1 MTDITANVIVSMPS
15 QLFTMA
21 RSFKAVAN
29 GKIYIGKI
37 DTDPVNPENQ
47 IQVYVEN
54 EDGSHV
60 PVSQPIIINAAG
72 YPVYNGQIAKFVTVQ
87 GHSMAVYD
95 AYGVQQFYF
104 PNVLKYDPD
113 RLQQRLISH
122 LDGNGDAL
130 VATKQPIAGAKDKT
144 VHDWIAEHVSIKDM
158 YGVIGD
164 GVNDDAPY
172 IITALS
178 NLLISCNPVV
188 FVPGTYLINSDITFD
203 IPVTFIRG
211 AVLKVRNGAVVKF
224 NAEIDAGRYEI
235 FDTED
240 DFFNNYLET
249 PSVKIPNGPVRIE
262 WFGAKSVSSYADIAS
277 AHDCSDAFLKA
288 WHATCGE
295 FNVEITP
302 GALYQSEFYH
312 SYVSLSSGKYR
323 MDKNLK
329 LWHRVISPSI
339 IRYNKNGGG
348 IIGDGMGLSILVFTD
363 PKYEGNAYVE
373 LSDMSGEM
381 HEFRDFKVTFY
392 DPNATGDDIYF
403 GRAGACI
410 LFSSADSIVTKNIWA
425 AGAKY
430 LRTDIDG
437 VRRGGVGIQ
446 FESLVDHF
454 FENLLVEHCINGI
467 AFSSCVSNGFNI
479 KGFSNRV
486 SDLAFGNYIPAWPD
500 LITQNGVNLVS
511 VSGMESKACPATP
524 IYFGTVDN
532 RVNITNVNIKGNA
545 ESSSSIVTF
554 RAIAF
559 NHAGA
564 GAVGLIQGNVM
575 NVNYGL
581 IDDGGTAFAGKSGSP
596 LRLTFNVYNVAGN
609 SATETAVAVFK
620 NPLSNVDIDLGVNGA
635 LFPALIS
642 SCNYAIARINIVGI
656 TGSNSAPY
664 VAFGCNAGILI
675 IRSLK
680 ASGSSAAYLGYAG
693 GSSQV
698 ILPSA
703 MSADIT
709 LVRKGS
715 GSSADIRQ
723 ESSSPYNN
731 IQS

>member
-37 DTDPVNPENQ
+37 DTDPVNPDNQ

-60 PVSQPIIINAAG
+60 PVAQPIVINAAG

-95 AYGVQQFYF
+95 AYGAQQFYF
-104 PNVLKYDPD
+104 PNVLKYDSD

-224 NAEIDAGRYEI
+224 NAEIDAGCYQI

-240 DFFNNYLET
+240 DFIANYLT
-249 PSVKIPNGPVRIE
+249 VPSVKVPIGPVRPE
-262 WFGAKSVSSYADIAS
+262 WFGAKTVNTYGELASSI
-277 AHDCSDAFLKA
+277 DCTDAFHKA

-295 FNVEITP
+295 FNVEVVA
-302 GALYQSEFYH
+302 GSHYQSEYFQ
-312 SYVSLSSGKYR
+312 SYILLSPGKYR
-323 MDKNLK
+323 IDRHLK
-329 LWHRVISPSI
+329 LWYRATSPST

-348 IIGDGMGLSILVFTD
+348 MIGAGMGLSFIVLTN
-363 PKYEGNAYVE
+363 PLEESNAAVE
-373 LSDMSGEM
+373 FSDMSGEM
-381 HEFRDFKVTFY
+381 HTFQGFKVTFY
-392 DPNATGDDIYF
+392 DFNATGDARWF
-403 GRAGACI
+403 GRTGAGLLI
-410 LFSSADSIVTKNIWA
+410 SSSDSVYTYDIWA
-425 AGAKY
+425 AGFKY
-430 LRTDIDG
+430 LRTDANG

-454 FENLLVEHCINGI
+454 FGNLLVEHCVNGV
-467 AFSSCVSNGFNI
+467 AFSSCVSNGTII
-479 KGFSNRV
+479 KGYFNHV
-486 SDLAFGNYIPAWPD
+486 SDLAFGNYIPAWPA
-500 LITQNGVNLVS
+500 LITQTGINLVTL
-511 VSGMESKACPATP
+511 SGLESKACLATP
-524 IYFGTVDN
+524 IYFGTTDN
-532 RVNITNVNIKGNA
+532 RVSITNVNIKGNG
-545 ESSSSIVTF
+545 ESSSTVVTY

-559 NHAGA
+559 NPAGA

-596 LRLTFNVYNVAGN
+596 LRLTFNVYNVAGK

-656 TGSNSAPY
+656 TGSDSAPF

-693 GSSQV
+693 GSSLV

-723 ESSSPYNN
+723 ESSSRYNN